1 MSIPLLLY
9 PDLINSRLKHLKNSY
24 RLKCSFAI
32 VRFFSVFEK
41 IFRRL
46 CRHFSFSFMPFRSS
60 VLYSASYK
68 ELSPL
73 SNLSSLRSLF
83 LNNQYLCS
91 ERVNLSGDYHFCL
104 LEEVIRSAE
113 EIFDY
118 NHDMASFLS
127 ATTSTPTL
135 ISHHSSS
142 TLPGEIY
149 RFVQNPLL
157 FCPSILKLLISP
169 EFESIFRK
177 YPSLRL
183 AGTSSSMLCL

>member
-1 MSIPLLLY
+1 
-9 PDLINSRLKHLKNSY
+9 
-24 RLKCSFAI
+24 
-32 VRFFSVFEK
+32 
-41 IFRRL
+41 
-46 CRHFSFSFMPFRSS
+46 
-60 VLYSASYK
+60 
-68 ELSPL
+68 
-73 SNLSSLRSLF
+73 
-83 LNNQYLCS
+83 
-91 ERVNLSGDYHFCL
+91 
-104 LEEVIRSAE
+104 
-113 EIFDY
+113 
-118 NHDMASFLS
+118 MASFLS

-183 AGTSSSMLCL
+183 AGVHLRRCYASDSESHTAGFHRDYNSFHTYKLFIPLTSISNSFLEVVENLSADLAFHTTPQCILHCHP